1 MITME
6 EITRRLR
13 IAVAISGMNE
23 HDIAVHADMDPAELA
38 GLLDGSRGKVSSLK
52 LALICEATNV
62 PFEAIVPTDLL
73 RNVLEALCEKD
84 GISLESEW
92 GGSARNFELIER
104 LGIGHVLYMKES
116 Q

>member
-23 HDIAVHADMDPAELA
+23 HDIAVCADMDPADLGA
-38 GLLDGSRGKVSSLK
+38 VLDGSRKVKMLE
-52 LALICEATNV
+52 LALICEATDV

-73 RNVLEALCEKD
+73 RSVLEALCEKQ

-92 GGSARNFELIER
+92 GGPARNFELIER
-104 LGIGHVLYMKES
+104 LGVGHVLHKKE
-116 Q
+116 